1 MKLLLM
7 AFDGATVIEHDAFH
21 DSFDTVEDA
30 WRHYDD
36 LGSKWYFYPFP
47 FVVTESAKTIKDTP
61 ELFEVFIGMRVKTIR
76 ELFKRVSEMDEAQ
89 AMGVDGFMF
98 FVLENAVYKI

>member
-1 MKLLLM
+1 M
-7 AFDGATVIEHDAFH
+7 AFDGDTVIERDAFH
-21 DSFDTVEDA
+21 DSFDTIEEA

-61 ELFEVFIGMRVKTIR
+61 EPFKVFIGMRVNTVKN
-76 ELFKRVSEMDEAQ
+76 LFKRASEMKETQ
-89 AMGVDGFMF
+89 GMGVDEYMF
-98 FVLENAVYKI
+98 FVLENFSEV